1 MKQRLAALLSVK
13 SIVTIILTLVYAWA
27 VIAGKATQELM
38 VIYTT
43 VIAFYF
49 GTQHQKTKDDLS

>member
-43 VIAFYF
+43 VSAFDF